1 MALLLALLT
10 FAALVPVLL
19 PLLRDRGAARD
30 GTDSDRAV
38 YRDQL
43 RELDRDIERGLVTA
57 AEAGAARLE
66 IQRRLLAARQEETE
80 GPSGKAPVL
89 ALVLGILTAG
99 GAVGTYSMLGMPS
112 PPVVAGPGADPVA
125 RWAEHVRLN
134 PEDAEGWAQYAR
146 AISRM
151 ERWADAETAWRK
163 VIALGAPSV
172 EAVASLGEIV
182 VMRENGTVTTEAH
195 GLFDLTLRGEPGN
208 AVARYY
214 LALEKAQN
222 GDPKAAL
229 AQWVALL
236 EDLPP
241 DAPGRRDI
249 AMRMEQTARAAGLPV
264 PQDRARQT
272 MIEGMVAQLAA
283 RLAKE
288 PNDAEGW
295 ARLGR
300 SYMVLGRGE
309 AAADAYERAAALTP
323 GEPALKR
330 AAAEALL
337 AGLKPTDAMPPRAVA
352 LLREVEPLL
361 AQDPAV
367 LWYLGLA
374 EARERQFDK
383 ARDYWGRL
391 VKVLPADGDDAK
403 MARAALEALPKGK

>member
-10 FAALVPVLL
+10 VAALAPVLL
-19 PLLRDRGAARD
+19 PLLRGLGTPRD
-30 GTDSDRAV
+30 GSASDRAV

-43 RELDRDIERGLVTA
+43 GEIDRDIERGLVTE
-57 AEAGAARLE
+57 AEAGPARLE
-66 IQRRLLAARQEETE
+66 IQRRLLAARPDDNVGT
-80 GPSGKAPVL
+80 SGKAPIL
-89 ALVLGILTAG
+89 ALLLGLATAG
-99 GAVGTYSMLGMPS
+99 GAAGTYLVLGAPT
-112 PPVVAGPGADPVA
+112 PPNVTGPGADPAA
-125 RWAEHVRLN
+125 RWAEHVRAH
-134 PEDAEGWAQYAR
+134 PEDSEGWAQYAR
-146 AISRM
+146 AVSRL

-163 VIALGAPSV
+163 VISLGSPSV

-182 VMRENGTVTTEAH
+182 VMREGGTVGPEAH
-195 GLFDLTLRGEPGN
+195 GLFDIALRGEPGN
-208 AVARYY
+208 AMARYY

-222 GDPKAAL
+222 GDAKGAL

-249 AMRMEQTARAAGLPV
+249 AMRMEQTAHAAGLPV
-264 PQDRARQT
+264 PQDTARQT

-300 SYMVLGRGE
+300 SYMVLGKGD

-337 AGLKPTDAMPPRAVA
+337 AGLKPTDPMPPRAVA
-352 LLREVEPLL
+352 LLREVETLL
-361 AQDPAV
+361 PEDPAI
-367 LWYLGLA
+367 LWYLGLTA
-374 EARERQFDK
+374 ARERQFDK

-391 VKVLPADGDDAK
+391 IKVLPQDGDDVK
-403 MARAALEALPKGK
+403 MARAALEALPGGR